1 MPWAVSLAEEHIWGP
16 LCRRREVCN
25 HVIAESPTKL
35 SMHDARP
42 ELDSMPSVGKKNG
55 KKERKTDITI
65 FGYGLHK
72 V

>member
-1 MPWAVSLAEEHIWGP
+1 M
-16 LCRRREVCN
+16 
-25 HVIAESPTKL
+25 IAESPTKL